1 MTNNK
6 KHKKEKKEPTLSKY
20 KTKEERQE
28 QVKTIIS
35 ELNKLDLT
43 IQYEPI
49 KELYACFKKYTDEGI
64 CIKVNIPFPAMRLT
78 IVGELKVGEKEECV
92 VCLQQDKANTKIR

>member
-6 KHKKEKKEPTLSKY
+6 KYKTYTGKKEYKVSKY
-20 KTKEERQE
+20 KTKEDRQE

-43 IQYEPI
+43 IQYDPI
-49 KELYACFKKYTDEGI
+49 KELYACFKKYIDEGESVKI
-64 CIKVNIPFPAMRLT
+64 NIPFPAIRQT
-78 IVGELKVGEKEECV
+78 IVGELKIGEKEECV
-92 VCLQQDKANTKIR
+92 VCLQHDRPNH